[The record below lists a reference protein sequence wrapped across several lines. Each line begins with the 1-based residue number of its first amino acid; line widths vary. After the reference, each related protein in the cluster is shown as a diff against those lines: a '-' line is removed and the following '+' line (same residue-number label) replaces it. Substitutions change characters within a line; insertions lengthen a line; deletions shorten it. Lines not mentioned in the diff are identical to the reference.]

1 MTESRQGG
9 NWPLSYPHTTANP
22 IRRSSNSATGGYSHF
37 SGAPKKPRPTKYVA
51 NILPGSH
58 VQSES
63 KDKDWEAVHEMFLTG
78 RPRFIRQAYAI
89 LRNQEDAEDAVQDA
103 FLSAYRY
110 LRTFEGRSA
119 FTTWFTRIVFNASLM
134 IRRKRRNS
142 RLDSGPDSIPSDDTS
157 WIERIPASE
166 PDPETVYLRA
176 QTFQFVHALVEK
188 MSPTLRQA
196 FTMAYYKEMSCA
208 EAAAQLGIKTA
219 TFKARLFRARQHL
232 IDLVNRSLIASG
244 RDEATRSSCFPL
256 NDEIQAFP
264 AALTETLPGQR
275 AFSMTEPIQSV
286 LASQGAK

>member
-1 MTESRQGG
+1 M
-9 NWPLSYPHTTANP
+9 
-22 IRRSSNSATGGYSHF
+22 
-37 SGAPKKPRPTKYVA
+37 
-51 NILPGSH
+51 LPGSH
-58 VQSES
+58 AQSES

-134 IRRKRRNS
+134 IRRKQRNS
-142 RLDSGPDSIPSDDTS
+142 RLDSGPDSTTNDDTS

-166 PDPETVYLRA
+166 PDPETVYLRG

-196 FTMAYYKEMSCA
+196 LTMVYYKEMSCV
-208 EAAAQLGIKTA
+208 EAAAQLGIKTS

-232 IDLVNRSLIASG
+232 INQVNRSPIASG
-244 RDEATRSSCFPL
+244 RDKATHFSCFPA
-256 NDEIQAFP
+256 NDEIQTFP
-264 AALTETLPGQR
+264 AALPEILPGER
-275 AFSMTEPIQSV
+275 AFFMTEPILSIPS
-286 LASQGAK
+286 SQGAK